1 VKKDQAQR
9 MDALKARAAKVVLLC
24 LASVI
29 AIAVLFLLF
38 TPYRICM
45 FLGLKEYLSLT
56 QVLAIPLPLACSPSD
71 QKPTLGTLALIG
83 SQAAHYHLVLQSTAV
98 CRMVTVQPLDE
109 SEFATAFFSLDVRR
123 RWLPSYLGCCTY
135 SFRRHFA
142 VIVVENRDGGTIV
155 VAANL
160 VQNRREYLKFLR
172 SHCDEKLRAWL

>member
-38 TPYRICM
+38 TPYRMCM
-45 FLGLKEYLSLT
+45 FLGLKEYLSPT
-56 QVLAIPLPLACSPSD
+56 QVLAIPLPPACSPSD

-83 SQAAHYHLVLQSTAV
+83 SQAAHYHLVLQSSAV
-98 CRMVTVQPLDE
+98 CRMATVQPLNE
-109 SEFATAFFSLDVRR
+109 SEFATFFSSDVLQ

-142 VIVVENRDGGTIV
+142 VVVAENRDGGTLV

-160 VQNRREYLKFLR
+160 VQSRWEYLKFLR
-172 SHCDEKLRAWL
+172 FHCDEKLRAWL